1 MASGSTTK
9 QRNPSEGASVGAEG
23 DEPEEYVPDV
33 EFAPVIPLPEVVE
46 VVTGEEDEEVMFE
59 ERAKLFRFS
68 DESKEWKERGL
79 GQVKILKD
87 KATGKVR
94 FLMRREQTFKVCA
107 NHQII
112 STMKLDKM
120 GSNKKARI
128 WGAQDFADEELKTE
142 KFCIKF
148 KTEEQADNFEQK
160 FNEAKELSKNAVSPV
175 KENKKE
181 AAKTGTTLAQFAA
194 AQKAGSWECPL
205 CLTRNDNSKIICM
218 ACEAPKPGHE
228 EEVKKMKEAAKPAT
242 QVMTIGAGGGFKF
255 GGATSASSDTKS
267 NPASGFSFGTPST
280 SSGSSTGFSF

>member
-1 MASGSTTK
+1 MTPHGYQIKMPAGASPLTTSPFKKDDDPAVTITTQALLSTIPNPIFSAVTPSPEKPHTTSSHKTRMASGSTTK
-9 QRNPSEGASVGAEG
+9 QRNPSEGGAEA

-160 FNEAKELSKNAVSPV
+160 FIEAKEASKDAVSPAKEIKSGSV
-175 KENKKE
+175 K
-181 AAKTGTTLAQFAA
+181 AGAGSTLAQFAA
-194 AQKAGSWECPL
+194 AQKESSWECNG
-205 CLTRNDNSKIICM
+205 CL
-218 ACEAPKPGHE
+218 
-228 EEVKKMKEAAKPAT
+228 
-242 QVMTIGAGGGFKF
+242 
-255 GGATSASSDTKS
+255 
-267 NPASGFSFGTPST
+267 
-280 SSGSSTGFSF
+280 